1 MLAVKKVCGTVFLQV
16 CTFCVLTKRN
26 DRDVKGITL
35 LQALKKNSQ
44 LTPAKNKHMLILF
57 FNRWL
62 SIHIAEFSGG
72 SVSLFL
78 SAELFLGFW
87 QTLHASLDA
96 TKFLAGPLKAWLC
109 VTSLFALTC
118 LPGSQDTACSRHS
131 FGSLQPGDPK
141 SPISFLLEEECKLW
155 TITWSW
161 SLCFPLLFHCFPPLS
176 L

>member
-1 MLAVKKVCGTVFLQV
+1 MLAVKKVCRTILLQV
-16 CTFCVLTKRN
+16 CTFCVLTKQN

-57 FNRWL
+57 FSRWL

-87 QTLHASLDA
+87 QAS
-96 TKFLAGPLKAWLC
+96 
-109 VTSLFALTC
+109 FA
-118 LPGSQDTACSRHS
+118 
-131 FGSLQPGDPK
+131 
-141 SPISFLLEEECKLW
+141 
-155 TITWSW
+155 
-161 SLCFPLLFHCFPPLS
+161 CFS
-176 L
+176 